1 MIFRLK
7 MLEKAACNS
16 SNICISLFPQD
27 IDSAVALVSFSQ
39 VRHMRLCTFSRRQF
53 SNAHSLYI
61 KALVTCVSRI

>member
-1 MIFRLK
+1 

-39 VRHMRLCTFSRRQF
+39 VRHIM
-53 SNAHSLYI
+53 
-61 KALVTCVSRI
+61 